1 MAKKKQ
7 RDLFVSEEVAKEK
20 VKVKTEIPSNYVEVK
35 LDSLGKLNAPR
46 VVHVRDYSAKDVL
59 ELSSAGE
66 ERQAE
71 VLINCLNSMIWEDV
85 DVSSFHEK
93 DIEEIMLYVY
103 ASFWGDSLQNVGF
116 YLDPKLEE
124 EELGKEGNIY
134 HTSLNIKA
142 LKTKELGID
151 NFKGIINISI
161 SKDLDKIGFRLPQLG
176 DILTTKT
183 IVEEHYFDLD
193 RKYSDLNNTIKS
205 LVSKNSEI
213 TENELIEESNISFDE
228 FEAIKKYSEEKDKM
242 FINTLQSLW
251 LETIDGKAIET
262 IEERL
267 AKKSEISLRYWKLFN
282 DFMEKSLNFGVE
294 SSVTFDYEGGSL
306 TRDFQFQLVEFIPS
320 VESSI
325 DTEHTISFGN

>member
-116 YLDPKLEE
+116 YLDPKLEG

-193 RKYSDLNNTIKS
+193 RKYSDI
-205 LVSKNSEI
+205 NSEI
-213 TENELIEESNISFDE
+213 KDYVEKNPKASSYEIMKALNIDSDKYKELEDYSNNRQRDI
-228 FEAIKKYSEEKDKM
+228 IKILQAQWIVRLNGKELKTLEEK
-242 FINTLQSLW
+242 
-251 LETIDGKAIET
+251 LEVYE
-262 IEERL
+262 
-267 AKKSEISLRYWKLFN
+267 SISIRYWNKLN
-282 DFMEKSLNFGVE
+282 DVIKTQLDFGVN
-294 SSVTFDYEGGSL
+294 STVTFEYEGESL
-306 TRDFQFQLVEFIPS
+306 TRDFNFQLVDFIPS
-320 VESSI
+320 LESRD
-325 DTEHTISFGN
+325 DTEYSVSFGD